1 LCLFVKKN
9 KLKLTFLGTGTSQ
22 GVPIIGSKHPV
33 CLSQNPK
40 DKRLR
45 CSAMLSWD
53 NVNYVID
60 VGPDFRQQMLTNS
73 INRLDG
79 ILITH
84 EHTDHIIGLD
94 DIRPFFYQKKKDI
107 PLYAEKRVF
116 EELKPRFKY
125 IFDSQNKYPG
135 TPNVALNEISD
146 NSSFEIS
153 GKQIIPVRVTHGDL
167 PILGYKVENVLYCT
181 DVKTVPGESL
191 SHFENLEVLIINALR
206 EEEHWSHFTLKEALE
221 FIALVKPKKTY
232 LTHISHLLGF
242 HDEVEQNLP
251 KNVHLA
257 YDGLVVNV

>member
-1 LCLFVKKN
+1 MFICKKE
-9 KLKLTFLGTGTSQ
+9 KLTLTFLGTGTSQ
-22 GVPIIGSKHPV
+22 GVPIIGSTHPV
-33 CLSQNPK
+33 CLSKNPK

-60 VGPDFRQQMLTNS
+60 VGPDFRQQMLSNT
-73 INRLDG
+73 INTLDG

-94 DIRPFFYQKKKDI
+94 DIRPFFYKAKKDI

-125 IFDSQNKYPG
+125 IFDSENEYPG
-135 TPNVALNEISD
+135 TPNVAINEILQE
-146 NSSFEIS
+146 SSFELS
-153 GKQIIPVRVTHGDL
+153 GKQITPVRVIHGNL
-167 PILGYKVENVLYCT
+167 PIFGFKVENFMYCT
-181 DVKTVPGESL
+181 DVKTVEEASL
-191 SHFENLEVLIINALR
+191 HHFENLDVLVINALR
-206 EEEHWSHFTLKEALE
+206 EEEHWSHFTLKEALD
-221 FIALVKPKKTY
+221 FIALVKPKKAY

-257 YDGLVVNV
+257 YDGLVVNL